1 MALYHINSVVT
12 HGIPACLDFILFF
25 FSANSKV
32 QFQQPYTLTD
42 MSSMFFFYL
51 FTNRYICFT
60 YDLEQSGRIG
70 FLYGNFHYVKVAI
83 KKRVNMY
90 CIAYDLVQI
99 CIGNTPLNM
108 IVLLILFIIGTLTVF
123 TYMSHIY
130 KYIYI
135 HTYISLYTYI
145 ICRLPPFH

>member
-1 MALYHINSVVT
+1 MVYLHV
-12 HGIPACLDFILFF
+12 FIWFYSS
-25 FSANSKV
+25 FSSSEFESPVSAAIYNDRYV
-32 QFQQPYTLTD
+32 QYV
-42 MSSMFFFYL
+42 FFYL

-99 CIGNTPLNM
+99 CIGT
-108 IVLLILFIIGTLTVF
+108 
-123 TYMSHIY
+123 
-130 KYIYI
+130 
-135 HTYISLYTYI
+135 
-145 ICRLPPFH
+145 RD